1 MESNPTKFIKSST
14 NIPHFVLRFSKLC
27 KPKITGVSPSVENP
41 KPTRDS
47 SFESCSAEE
56 ISDDSWGQKVHPHPH
71 PHPTEETLC
80 ASSGCLEEAVILKL
94 FEEISVLK
102 LAYVQLQQAHIPY
115 EPNKIKVADELVFS
129 KLESLSKL
137 EDLYMRKANY
147 KPISRSSIDVE
158 IQECRKLLMKLQTML
173 QSKESDILRLKE
185 EVNEMNQKNREL
197 KEKIKEEK
205 VKKKA
210 SFEEEVFVLRKEW
223 TPSLLNDVVKFAS
236 KSIHDFAKP
245 MISLMKASGWNLD
258 QAVNSIGAVVYEERS
273 HKKYAFEAYLARVML
288 DEFQEECFS
297 IDSFDRIMT
306 FRDPFDALLEDP
318 NSNFGKFCRA
328 KYVAVVPS
336 RMESSF
342 FGNSDQREFV
352 LRGGHPRTP
361 FYRAFVGM
369 ARWVWALKVIA
380 HSFIPKA
387 EVFYVKRGKRYSK
400 EYMESVVPKVMPE
413 KDEMLRVEF
422 TVMPGF
428 RIGGTV
434 IPCRVY
440 LSKDATS
447 TENPAWYYS

>member
-14 NIPHFVLRFSKLC
+14 NIPHFVLRFSKFC

-56 ISDDSWGQKVHPHPH
+56 ISDDTWGQKVHPHPH

-94 FEEISVLK
+94 FEEISALK

-129 KLESLSKL
+129 NLESLSKL

-197 KEKIKEEK
+197 KEKIKKDK

-210 SFEEEVFVLRKEW
+210 SFEEEVFMLRKEW

-236 KSIHDFAKP
+236 KSVHDFAKP

-258 QAVNSIGAVVYEERS
+258 QAANSIGAVIYEERS
-273 HKKYAFEAYLARVML
+273 DKKYAFEAYLARAML
-288 DEFQEECFS
+288 DEFREECFS

-318 NSNFGKFCRA
+318 SSNFGKFCRA
-328 KYVAVVPS
+328 KYVAVVPL

-342 FGNSDQREFV
+342 FSNSDQREFV

-440 LSKDATS
+440 LSKDATP